1 MSIWRLVF
9 FVLLMFDCVGSNGS
23 TINLIPV
30 YLSLKLRQKL
40 FQDTKQHVTKWI
52 AGTAVT
58 GGLYCIIHNNNQ
70 QYLHLI
76 FLITKILTTSSAIRS
91 TNIEKIA
98 NWGSNTS
105 RYKFFLDTKFLIFF
119 HLEAAIFYTLN
130 KLFWQFFVKI
140 NSRQIIRN
148 WKKK

>member
-1 MSIWRLVF
+1 MVF

-58 GGLYCIIHNNNQ
+58 GGLY
-70 QYLHLI
+70 
-76 FLITKILTTSSAIRS
+76 
-91 TNIEKIA
+91 
-98 NWGSNTS
+98 
-105 RYKFFLDTKFLIFF
+105 
-119 HLEAAIFYTLN
+119 
-130 KLFWQFFVKI
+130 
-140 NSRQIIRN
+140 NS
-148 WKKK
+148 

>member
-30 YLSLKLRQKL
+30 YLISLKLIQKL
-40 FQDTKQHVTKWI
+40 FRDTKQHVTKWI
-52 AGTAVT
+52 ARTAVT
-58 GGLYCIIHNNNQ
+58 GGLYK

-91 TNIEKIA
+91 KNIEKIA

-119 HLEAAIFYTLN
+119 HMEAAIFYTLN

>member
-1 MSIWRLVF
+1 
-9 FVLLMFDCVGSNGS
+9 MFDCVGSNGS

-30 YLSLKLRQKL
+30 YLSLKLRQNYFKIQNNTL
-40 FQDTKQHVTKWI
+40 RNGWQEQLWLVD
-52 AGTAVT
+52 
-58 GGLYCIIHNNNQ
+58 CIIHNNNQ
-70 QYLHLI
+70 HYLHLI

-119 HLEAAIFYTLN
+119 HMEAAIFYTLN